1 MKCVNCNTPN
11 PERWFYCKSC
21 GNRASEPIYTTN
33 LFMMS
38 EGAKRSDVEFSVKIW
53 MSIQQVLLQIRK
65 KDKIKFGK
73 KELNKRELINGYV

>member
-38 EGAKRSDVEFSVKIW
+38 EGAKRSDVEFSVKNMDEHIAT
-53 MSIQQVLLQIRK
+53 VN
-65 KDKIKFGK
+65 KDKKERQNKVWEKRIKQAGV
-73 KELNKRELINGYV
+73 N

>member
-38 EGAKRSDVEFSVKIW
+38 EGAKRSDVEFSVKNMDEHIASIAIDKKKRQNKIW
-53 MSIQQVLLQIRK
+53 QER
-65 KDKIKFGK
+65 IKQAGV
-73 KELNKRELINGYV
+73 N

>member
-38 EGAKRSDVEFSVKIW
+38 EGAKRSDVEFSVKNMDEHIA
-53 MSIQQVLLQIRK
+53 SIAIDK
-65 KDKIKFGK
+65 KKSKSNK
-73 KELNKRELINGYV
+73 KNY